1 MDIKCQMVEYTAT
14 VSLKEYI
21 EECVDVEQF
30 LGYCRNCS
38 NYGRVWSCP
47 EFDFDPMDYWRR
59 YDSLY
64 ILGRKL
70 ILPEELRL
78 RIYSEE
84 EREKVLTDLLKEP
97 KMQLDRDLL
106 SMEQSRPGS
115 RALSGGSCLY
125 CQTGDCARIH
135 GKPCRFPDQMRYSIE
150 ALGGNVGRTLSKYL
164 HLKLLWMEKGRLPAY
179 FIIVGGLLHQKW
191 LPR

>member
-1 MDIKCQMVEYTAT
+1 MDLKCQMVEYTAT
-14 VSLKEYI
+14 VSMEEYL
-21 EECVDVEQF
+21 EDCVDVDQF
-30 LGYCRNCS
+30 LGYCKNCS
-38 NYGRVWSCP
+38 NYSKVWSCP
-47 EFDFDPMDYWRR
+47 EFDFDPVDYWKA

-78 RIYSEE
+78 RIYSDD

-106 SMEQSRPGS
+106 AMEQRTPGS

-125 CQTGDCARIH
+125 CQPGDCARIH
-135 GKPCRFPDQMRYSIE
+135 ALPCRFPDKMRYSIE
-150 ALGGNVGRTLSKYL
+150 ALGGNVGRTLSRYL

-179 FIIVGGLLHQKW
+179 FIIVGGLLQENDS
-191 LPR
+191 